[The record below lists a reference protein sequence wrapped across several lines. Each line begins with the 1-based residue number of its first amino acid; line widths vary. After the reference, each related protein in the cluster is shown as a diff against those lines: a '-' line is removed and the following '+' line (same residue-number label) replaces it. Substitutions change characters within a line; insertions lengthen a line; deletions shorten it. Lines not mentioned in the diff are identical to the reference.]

1 MSSDSLESLWLVVS
15 FNHVLCGNKSV
26 VKSTAS
32 VVTRSNRK
40 HEAIDWHAVR
50 EVCTAG
56 GGRLERSH
64 LLEVLQTFSQGSGMS
79 NGDVI

>member
-1 MSSDSLESLWLVVS
+1 M
-15 FNHVLCGNKSV
+15 LCGNKCV

-32 VVTRSNRK
+32 VVTGSNRK

-50 EVCTAG
+50 EVCAAG
-56 GGRLERSH
+56 QGRLERSH
-64 LLEVLQTFSQGSGMS
+64 LLEVLQTFSQGSGVT